1 MCGGQASKMRQQP
14 PLPGWW
20 CVGGRVE
27 EGAFY
32 KGIDVSLAQ
41 QLPGKPEARAH
52 HSHPLS
58 LMTIM
63 RADVSL

>member
-1 MCGGQASKMRQQP
+1 M
-14 PLPGWW
+14 
-20 CVGGRVE
+20 E